1 MQPLHAC
8 FHAVYSPKTPAT
20 ATAENPYRRSGLSTL
35 DLLVLAN
42 IDQLLLILQTLF
54 TFCKK
59 SCLNEE
65 VKRTKPFPSLVFPGN
80 STKIPF
86 IDL

>member
-1 MQPLHAC
+1 MWLLHAC

-20 ATAENPYRRSGLSTL
+20 ATAGNPYRRRGLSTL
-35 DLLVLAN
+35 DLLVLASLY
-42 IDQLLLILQTLF
+42 QLLLILQTLF

-65 VKRTKPFPSLVFPGN
+65 VKRTKPSPSLVFPGN
-80 STKIPF
+80 STKIP
-86 IDL
+86 ILVL